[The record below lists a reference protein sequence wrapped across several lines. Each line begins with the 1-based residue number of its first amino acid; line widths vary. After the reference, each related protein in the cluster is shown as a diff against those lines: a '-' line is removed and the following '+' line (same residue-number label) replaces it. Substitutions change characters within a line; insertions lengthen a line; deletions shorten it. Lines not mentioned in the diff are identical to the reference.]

1 MDDRPRTF
9 LFTVAILTA
18 AAVILFIA
26 GPPAPP
32 LAAGSEL
39 GDGTRT
45 ITVQGEGDVS
55 VTPDV
60 AIVVLEVAGTGPTA
74 QAAQAETN
82 DVAVNVTQALRQAG
96 IMPRNVQVADMQL
109 GLVGEEFRGVQ
120 VLEAEVADLGRLSS
134 VLDLALASGAT
145 AVRSVTYSVRREA
158 ELRQQ
163 AVDRAIRDARSR
175 AQAAADASG
184 VTLLALRTLHVSE
197 PHGEQLALTGPGQTV
212 WRATVVATFDI
223 R

>member
-26 GPPAPP
+26 GPVTPQ
-32 LAAGSEL
+32 AAVDPGVNE
-39 GDGTRT
+39 GRT
-45 ITVQGEGDVS
+45 ITVHGEGY
-55 VTPDV
+55 VTVQPDSAV
-60 AIVVLEVAGTGPTA
+60 VVLEVSGIGPTA

-82 DVAVNVTQALRQAG
+82 AATVAVSLAWRQAG
-96 IMPRNVQVADMQL
+96 IASRQVNVTDMH
-109 GLVGEEFRGVQ
+109 VGPSGSVFRGVQ
-120 VLEAEVADLGRLSS
+120 VLQAEVTDLGRLSE
-134 VLDLALASGAT
+134 VLDVALASGAT
-145 AVRSVTYSVRREA
+145 AVRSVTYTLKREA

-175 AQAAADASG
+175 AQAAAETSG
-184 VTLLALRTLHVSE
+184 VTLLGLRTLHVYD
-197 PHGEQLALTGPGQTV
+197 PQGEELELPGPGQAV
-212 WRATVVATFDI
+212 WRATVVATYDI